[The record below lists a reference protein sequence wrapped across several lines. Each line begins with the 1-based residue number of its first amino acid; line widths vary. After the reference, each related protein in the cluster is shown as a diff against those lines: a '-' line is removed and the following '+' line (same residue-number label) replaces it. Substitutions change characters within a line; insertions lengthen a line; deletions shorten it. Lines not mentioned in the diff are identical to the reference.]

1 MTEFALIAPVFLLLI
16 VGLLVFG
23 RLFFYWMESNH
34 LASETA
40 RWAAID
46 HNPYEPQGQTLQ
58 EHAKESATKEFS
70 DKAVVCIEFPDV
82 PPPTGT
88 NPPDPPEVGQRV
100 RVRVEL
106 PVTFTEFFGFGV
118 TLRGTSTMRI
128 EQMGDVTGPETYSA
142 GCLP

>member
-46 HNPYEPQGQTLQ
+46 HNPYQPQGQTLQ

-82 PPPTGT
+82 TPNL
-88 NPPDPPEVGQRV
+88 NPPDVPAVGERV
-100 RVRVEL
+100 RVSVEL
-106 PVTFTEFFGFGV
+106 PLTFAEFFGFDV
-118 TLRGTSTMRI
+118 SIHGTSTMRI
-128 EQMGDVTGPETYSA
+128 EQMGDVTGPESYSE